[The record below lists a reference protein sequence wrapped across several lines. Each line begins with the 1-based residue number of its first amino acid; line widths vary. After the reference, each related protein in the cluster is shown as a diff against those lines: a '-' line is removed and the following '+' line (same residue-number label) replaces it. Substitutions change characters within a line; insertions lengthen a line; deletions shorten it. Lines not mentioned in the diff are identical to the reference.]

1 VKYVYGKEGKPYY
14 MRGPHESMNDAKN
27 IIEKL
32 GKKCGELGFDY
43 VVMIGE

>member
-32 GKKCGELGFDY
+32 GKN
-43 VVMIGE
+43 VVSPDLIMWS